1 MVTTNT
7 PISDTSTNFP
17 EVRKLWSGVN
27 ITNFGPYYEALQ
39 TRLIDRIWND
49 ESLKQEILTNPRT
62 VFERETGITFPADTE
77 VKVLEEPENTFYFVL
92 PATPPVEEHWY
103 RYEQFSSWWPIIDTF
118 YYFYNRLGG
127 TTKARAYRESLQ
139 ALWIVRSWTNETF
152 RQQLLSDPRSI
163 FEGEIGIPF
172 PTELKIQSLE
182 ETSNLI
188 YFILPKNPQFEK
200 FDSSATVGEWWKASH
215 GWWWWCTSLRFRQ
228 PAMNTVTGVVG

>member
-1 MVTTNT
+1 MVTTNA

-17 EVRKLWSGVN
+17 EVSKLWSGVD

-127 TTKARAYRESLQ
+127 TTKARAYRECLQ
-139 ALWIVRSWTNETF
+139 ALWIVRSWTLTIA
-152 RQQLLSDPRSI
+152 SI
-163 FEGEIGIPF
+163 ILVDDLGIK
-172 PTELKIQSLE
+172 LKKVWYLH
-182 ETSNLI
+182 
-188 YFILPKNPQFEK
+188 PQ
-200 FDSSATVGEWWKASH
+200 
-215 GWWWWCTSLRFRQ
+215 
-228 PAMNTVTGVVG
+228 

>member
-77 VKVLEEPENTFYFVL
+77 VKVL
-92 PATPPVEEHWY
+92 
-103 RYEQFSSWWPIIDTF
+103 
-118 YYFYNRLGG
+118 
-127 TTKARAYRESLQ
+127 
-139 ALWIVRSWTNETF
+139 
-152 RQQLLSDPRSI
+152 
-163 FEGEIGIPF
+163 
-172 PTELKIQSLE
+172 
-182 ETSNLI
+182 
-188 YFILPKNPQFEK
+188 
-200 FDSSATVGEWWKASH
+200 
-215 GWWWWCTSLRFRQ
+215 
-228 PAMNTVTGVVG
+228 